1 MFGMLSLQVDDYDPI
16 KSYQETVMMLVSKLK
31 MD

>member
-16 KSYQETVMMLVSKLK
+16 KNYQETVMMLVSKLK